1 MIFPV
6 VFPIPID
13 CLLANSFVSPNF
25 SLNLAGRKWGAVSKV
40 KGIDQPHEIKCLF
53 NLRLKMKMKTCI
65 ATYSVANRICQLYK
79 YNGGRFVSLY

>member
-53 NLRLKMKMKTCI
+53 KVEDEDENMYCYLLSC
-65 ATYSVANRICQLYK
+65 
-79 YNGGRFVSLY
+79 